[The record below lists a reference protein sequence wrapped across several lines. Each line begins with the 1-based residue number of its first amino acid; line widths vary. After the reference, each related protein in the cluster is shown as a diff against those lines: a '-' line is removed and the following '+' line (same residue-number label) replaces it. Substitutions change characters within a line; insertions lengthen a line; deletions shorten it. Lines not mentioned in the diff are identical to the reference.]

1 MEPYRRICGGSNY
14 GFSSHRVQESYRV
27 WKQERGTVM
36 QDFEIDAYSPAQMA
50 ARVEKAGIVKGNLDF
65 LSTFTLALMAGAFI
79 AFGAVLYTYVIHDS
93 AMSAGVTKLLGGM
106 VFCLGLILV
115 IVAGAELFTG
125 NNLIVMACVSRKIT
139 FARLMRNW
147 SIVFIGNF
155 FGSVAVVLLIWLS
168 GHWAAHN
175 GAVGAK
181 ALMIANGKVNLTF
194 IEALSRGVLCNVL
207 VCLAVWLCFS
217 GRSVTDK
224 ILAIIFPITAFVAL
238 GFEHSVANMYF
249 IPAGLVVRHDPEI
262 LAAAGAV
269 LGRAADLSKL
279 TVSGFLLR
287 NLLPVT
293 IGNIIGGGFLVA
305 AVYWFVYLRRTAAE
319 PIRRLM
325 TAGPPVVAAETTV
338 AEAVQVMRQN
348 VISSVLVGQ
357 AGQAVG
363 IVSEADVVRKVIA
376 EQRDPGSV
384 KVDQIMSTPLVSV
397 DVTTA
402 VYDVYRAMADNRV
415 RHLVITEGGKQVG
428 FVSVKDLLKRPLI

>member
-1 MEPYRRICGGSNY
+1 MIAMES
-14 GFSSHRVQESYRV
+14 
-27 WKQERGTVM
+27 
-36 QDFEIDAYSPAQMA
+36 FEIDAYAPSQMA

-65 LSTFTLALMAGAFI
+65 LSTFTLAVLAGAFI
-79 AFGAVLYTYVIHDS
+79 AFGAALYTYVIHDS
-93 AMSAGVTKLLGGM
+93 MLSVGLTKLLGGL

-125 NNLIVMACVSRKIT
+125 NNLIVMAYVSRKVT
-139 FARLMRNW
+139 LRQLLRNW
-147 SIVFIGNF
+147 VIVFAGNLT
-155 FGSVAVVLLIWLS
+155 GSLGIAFLVWLTGQWTAGES
-168 GHWAAHN
+168 
-175 GAVGAK
+175 AVGVK
-181 ALMIANGKVNLTF
+181 ALMIANVKVNLTF
-194 IEALSRGVLCNVL
+194 WQALSKGTLCNIL

-249 IPAGLVVRHDPEI
+249 IPAGLLIKQSPLVLSAAQTTLGQAPE
-262 LAAAGAV
+262 
-269 LGRAADLSKL
+269 LSRL
-279 TVSGFLLR
+279 TIPGFLIN

-325 TAGPPVVAAETTV
+325 TAGPPTVEPETSVV
-338 AEAVQVMRQN
+338 EAVQIMKRHT
-348 VISSVLVGQ
+348 IGSVLVGQ
-357 AGQAVG
+357 VGEAVG

-376 EQRDPGSV
+376 NGQNLASV

-397 DVTTA
+397 DIKTS
-402 VYDVYRAMADNRV
+402 VYDIYRTMADNRM
-415 RHLVITEGGKQVG
+415 RHLIITDRGRQVG
-428 FVSVKDLLKRPLI
+428 FVSVKDLLRRPLI